1 MTTSSG
7 RKLAVDHAIP
17 GGPSVLFDAVVVA
30 PGKAGLPDL
39 IRNGP
44 AKDFCRDAHAHLKVI
59 GFDANGAELMRAAGV
74 TPVPND
80 EGHISLDTKSAVA
93 KYIATAKKHKIW
105 AREPSVS
112 PNV

>member
-1 MTTSSG
+1 MTIT
-7 RKLAVDHAIP
+7 
-17 GGPSVLFDAVVVA
+17 PS
-30 PGKAGLPDL
+30 PDRWQPSQTTL
-39 IRNGP
+39 T
-44 AKDFCRDAHAHLKVI
+44 V
-59 GFDANGAELMRAAGV
+59 AELMRAAGV